1 MGDILMILDADAT
14 MPPEALP
21 KFYEAIASG
30 KGECIVGCRLIY
42 PQEGQAM
49 RLLTLFGNKMFGVA
63 FSWLLNQR
71 IKDTLCGTKV
81 LFLRDYER
89 LVAGRPY
96 FGEFDSSGILIS
108 CSGHRNSIC
117 RLRRFPFGMKRGPS
131 AMPRSDVRHRDG
143 CCSRWWSTDSF
154 ALRPYENPMRY
165 DRYPL
170 RIW

>member
-30 KGECIVGCRLIY
+30 KGEFIIGCRLIY

-49 RLLTLFGNKMFGVA
+49 GLLTLFGNKVFGVA

-81 LFLRDYER
+81 LFRRDYER
-89 LVAGRPY
+89 LAANRPY
-96 FGEFDSSGILIS
+96 FGEFDPLGDFDLLFGASKLNLQIAEIPVRYEARTFGSATVRRVARGWLLFKMTVY
-108 CSGHRNSIC
+108 GFL
-117 RLRRFPFGMKRGPS
+117 RLK
-131 AMPRSDVRHRDG
+131 A
-143 CCSRWWSTDSF
+143 
-154 ALRPYENPMRY
+154 
-165 DRYPL
+165 
-170 RIW
+170 I